1 MHSRV
6 KDPKMNLKIFLAREF
21 RLVRNVIVLAAG
33 GSGGHI
39 FPAQALAENLLKRGW
54 DVILI
59 TDVRGV
65 AYTSDF
71 PKKVEKFVLK
81 ISNPSAGG
89 IYSSC
94 ISLLYLSFSIF
105 SVARYIRRIRATMVI
120 GFGGYPTAPSM
131 VAAQL
136 LRIPSVIH
144 EQNSVLGRVNNIFK
158 NRVKFV
164 AFGLKP
170 YTLKSSKEKAL
181 ITGNPVR
188 KIISDTKVIK
198 YSSVCKGKDKFN
210 ILVLGGSQGA
220 SFVSH
225 LVSNALID
233 LPKELREQLLVINQC
248 RKEDIVEVKNRY
260 RLASVE
266 ALTKPFFENISDRL
280 NNANL
285 VISRSG
291 ASTLAEI
298 CIFGRPSILIPLRS
312 AVGNHQL
319 YNARVMEAGGA
330 SIVLDESELEL
341 KKLKDSIS
349 QLMNDRQKLNKMAN
363 SALKL
368 GKPNAAEN
376 IADEIEKLRF

>member
-1 MHSRV
+1 
-6 KDPKMNLKIFLAREF
+6 MNLKIFLAREF